1 MTKAPESDTIRE
13 NDSGGLDMKRTKAI
27 IITIVLI
34 MAETLINQG
43 LQNYPGGGIA

>member
-1 MTKAPESDTIRE
+1 
-13 NDSGGLDMKRTKAI
+13 MKRTKAI

-43 LQNYPGGGIA
+43 LQNPPGGVVKA